1 MVDDTRV
8 VRLAE
13 LEIDPRTLAAYLG
26 LLREEIEASVAIEP
40 GVIMLHGVQV
50 RGAPQLVR
58 LFEVYASR
66 AAYEAHIGSP
76 HFLKYKAATA
86 TMVKSLRLI
95 DVDPIVL
102 AAKAT

>member
-40 GVIMLHGVQV
+40 GVIMLHAVQV
-50 RGAPQLVR
+50 SDAPQLVR
-58 LFEVYASR
+58 LEVYASR
-66 AAYEAHIGSP
+66 ADYEAHIGSS
-76 HFLKYKAATA
+76 HFLRYKAATA
-86 TMVKSLRLI
+86 TMVKALRLI
-95 DVDPIVL
+95 DVDPIIL
-102 AAKAT
+102 AAKPT